1 MDHSA
6 CKVVG
11 RNSMGDHRNTA
22 NNAKETNMESKEI
35 GGKIDYEF
43 RIGFATIR
51 TDSGK
56 RTQTRKTVRQKQS
69 WNIERIGY
77 TK

>member
-35 GGKIDYEF
+35 DGKIV
-43 RIGFATIR
+43 T
-51 TDSGK
+51 SK
-56 RTQTRKTVRQKQS
+56 R
-69 WNIERIGY
+69 
-77 TK
+77 